1 MTYFLLSGREPFN
14 ANSIDEVYDKIKKGE
29 FDFKHPVW
37 ENVSE

>member
-1 MTYFLLSGREPFN
+1 MTYFLLSGREPFFG
-14 ANSIDEVYDKIKKGE
+14 NSIDEIMKLIKKGE